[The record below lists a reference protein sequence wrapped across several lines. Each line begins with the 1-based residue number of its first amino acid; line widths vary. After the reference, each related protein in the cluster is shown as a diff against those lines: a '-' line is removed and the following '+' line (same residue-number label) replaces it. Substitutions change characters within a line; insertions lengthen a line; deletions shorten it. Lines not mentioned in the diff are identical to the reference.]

1 MTSTTLAAVPTIDEL
16 ASSPMTVRLGEFF
29 NPPGLTNFRGTVQ
42 AAEDITAFRALAF
55 PPYTCGLDID
65 AALYIDDRYVAASGE
80 AVTFRWYP
88 DRIERTMDH
97 RDLRVHSVLALPMER
112 KAVVLQL
119 QITNQSR
126 ARREVPVRL
135 AMNSHVA
142 RYDGAWGFTPLVE
155 TDNGAG
161 VSEGL
166 LTRRARHSQACL
178 AAGVSPA
185 ADTVT
190 PRSFSWRETL
200 EPQQT
205 WTATMVVALDGDADG
220 AAATVRELLTSP
232 RAVLDSVHSAWEHEI
247 AALFTPGNDRYSGWL
262 PTLETE
268 DVGLR
273 RLYGIAALGLAYF
286 RRDHPVDRVRRAYA
300 TLMPRYW
307 STTTFIWDYAL
318 SGFAHGL
325 LDPSTLRDT
334 LQYWMAMDVHQH
346 FGTDFRTGEGVGP
359 WYSVND
365 YAMLSLSR
373 EYLRWTGDRGWL
385 DQTCPPLRDSAAVT
399 VLDRLDEY
407 ATGWRSFR
415 TGGGLAD
422 YGGLANLLECV
433 SSYVHEVAGM
443 NAANVFGMRFVA
455 DLHGG
460 TRGAAY
466 REEAKQLVAEVNRL
480 YARGRGFWHA
490 RFPDGRLEE
499 VRHCYDL
506 ITVLTTMPDDLDE
519 QQRAEMAA
527 FWQRELRTDVWM
539 RALSPAD
546 ADCVFSIRPDHQWSG
561 AYTAWPAL
569 AVLGLCNID
578 RHDLA
583 APWLHGLAR
592 SANQG
597 PFSQAHFSEGVV
609 SAVDGGARK
618 APPDHPYLTDWA
630 CASSGAWLQAIIEGV
645 FGVRA
650 TLDGITATP
659 HLDGFDRD
667 ARLRNLR
674 HQGRLYDVDARGLH
688 PQD

>member
-1 MTSTTLAAVPTIDEL
+1 MTTSTATAIPTIDEL
-16 ASSPMTVRLGEFF
+16 ASAPMTYRLGEFF

-42 AAEDITAFRALAF
+42 AAEDITAFRCLAF
-55 PPYTCGLDID
+55 PPYTAGPDID
-65 AALYIDDRYVAASGE
+65 AALYIDGRYVAASGE
-80 AVTFRWYP
+80 PVTFRWYP
-88 DRIERTMDH
+88 DRIERTMEH
-97 RDLRVHSVLALPMER
+97 RGLRLHSVLAMPLER
-112 KAVVLQL
+112 NALL
-119 QITNQSR
+119 LRLRITNDSR
-126 ARREVPVRL
+126 ARREIPVRI
-135 AMNSHVA
+135 AMRGQVA
-142 RYDGAWGFTPLVE
+142 RYDGAWGFTPGVENDNDSAVAHGLV
-155 TDNGAG
+155 
-161 VSEGL
+161 
-166 LTRRARHSQACL
+166 TRSARHSQAQL
-178 AAGVSPA
+178 AVGAVPA
-185 ADTVT
+185 AEAVTPHAFSWTVT
-190 PRSFSWRETL
+190 LDPQRSWTVTL
-200 EPQQT
+200 
-205 WTATMVVALDGDADG
+205 AVAVGGDVHAVRS
-220 AAATVRELLTSP
+220 AVRELLAAPASALE
-232 RAVLDSVHSAWEHEI
+232 AVHTAWEHEI

-262 PTLETE
+262 PTLET
-268 DVGLR
+268 DDAALR
-273 RLYGIAALGLAYF
+273 RLYGIAAVGLAYF
-286 RRDHPVDRVRRAYA
+286 RRDNPVERVRRAYA

-307 STTTFIWDYAL
+307 GTTTFIWDYAL

-325 LDPSTLRDT
+325 LDPATLRDT

-346 FGTDFRTGEGVGP
+346 VGTDFRTGEGVGP

-373 EYLRWTGDRGWL
+373 EYLRWSGDRDWL
-385 DQTCPPLRDSAAVT
+385 RGPAPPVRDSSAVT

-415 TGGGLAD
+415 TPGGLAD

-443 NAANVFGMRFVA
+443 NAANVFGLRFIA

-466 REEAKQLVAEVNRL
+466 REEADMLAAEVNRL

-506 ITVLTTMPDDLDE
+506 ITVLTTMPDDLDAE
-519 QQRAEMAA
+519 QRAEMAS
-527 FWQRELRTDVWM
+527 FWQHELRTDSWM
-539 RALSPAD
+539 RALSPGD

-569 AVLGLCNID
+569 AALGLCNIG

-597 PFSQAHFSEGVV
+597 PFSQAHFTESVV
-609 SAVDGGARK
+609 ASVDGGARK
-618 APPDHPYLTDWA
+618 APPEPPYLTDWA
-630 CASSGAWLQAIIEGV
+630 CSSSGAWLQAIVEGV

-650 TLDGITATP
+650 TLDGVTATP

-674 HQGRLYDVDARGLH
+674 HQGRLYDVDSGGLH
-688 PQD
+688 AQ